1 MAEYRIGEVEMKFAQ
16 LIWENEPIASGEL
29 SKLSEKE
36 LSWKKSTTYT
46 VLKRLCEKGIF
57 QNEKGIVTSLI
68 SKEELNSRQS
78 EQFVEENFK
87 GSLPA
92 FIAAFTKRKEISQ
105 KDMNEIRKMLDSL
118 RRCNYEAF

>member
-57 QNEKGIVTSLI
+57 QNEKGIVTSKV
-68 SKEELNSRQS
+68 SFEEFQAKQS
-78 EQFVEENFK
+78 EQFVEDSFK
-87 GSLPA
+87 GSLPGFVVA
-92 FIAAFTKRKEISQ
+92 FCSRKKLSESEVEELQRII
-105 KDMNEIRKMLDSL
+105 NDS
-118 RRCNYEAF
+118 RCE